1 MLTDEER
8 QTMQNKNCLAMVQ
21 TGILSG
27 LVVADFRAQ
36 CGDPLEEI
44 LCLCVVVGFFRFI
57 LLSVAYHNRAADM
70 SVPVGVAW
78 LVSLA
83 PLLMLPAMWFFP
95 DGMGMA
101 ALTVFLFDLLLA
113 GTVVRRWPVE
123 PFSQSTSNSEQEL
136 AVAVSTAGESA

>member
-1 MLTDEER
+1 MLTDAEK
-8 QTMQNKNCLAMVQ
+8 QTMQSKNCLIV
-21 TGILSG
+21 IG
-27 LVVADFRAQ
+27 LGAICGLLLADFR
-36 CGDPLEEI
+36 PLSGEPLAAI
-44 LCLCVVVGFFRFI
+44 LFLCVMLGLFRFM
-57 LLSVAYHNRAADM
+57 LFCVAFHNRATDM
-70 SVPVGVAW
+70 SVPVAAGW